1 MAGGVM
7 VEPVG
12 IDNVKAPG
20 GGRIGL
26 VHCPGTGLY
35 GALPEQRAGA
45 LDVDLSTLRQW
56 GAVSLV
62 TLLRPFEMDALG
74 VERLGERARALGLD
88 WWHLPITDGCA
99 PGAPFE
105 DDWREAG
112 PALHGILDEGG
123 RLVLHCRAGIG
134 RTGTV
139 AARLLIERGMESLVL
154 DLRRN
159 PGGSLGAAIQTA
171 AAVAVGVSPSCP
183 SAIVSASEESEEAP
197 PSPPQATR
205 IRARTSTQ
213 ADAKRDM
220 SI

>member
-1 MAGGVM
+1 MDGTVA
-7 VEPVG
+7 

-26 VHCPGTGLY
+26 VHCPGTGMY
-35 GALPEQRAGA
+35 GALPEQRGA
-45 LDVDLSTLRQW
+45 LDVDLATLRQW

-62 TLLRPFEMDALG
+62 TLLRSFEMDALG
-74 VERLGERARALGLD
+74 VEQLGERARALGLD

-123 RLVLHCRAGIG
+123 RLVLHCRSGIG

-139 AARLLIERGMESLVL
+139 AARLLIERGVEPRDAVV
-154 DLRRN
+154 
-159 PGGSLGAAIQTA
+159 AI
-171 AAVAVGVSPSCP
+171 
-183 SAIVSASEESEEAP
+183 
-197 PSPPQATR
+197 R
-205 IRARTSTQ
+205 RARPGAIESQEQMAWVLGTTP
-213 ADAKRDM
+213 
-220 SI
+220 